1 MFVVSKPDV
10 FFDAGDKLLP
20 WLNIPMVRP
29 EEGSC
34 FAFLIIPMLSG
45 PEEVAFVIL
54 ETMPNRLT
62 KWELLRAGNFVFGSV
77 ITHNSYEL
85 L

>member
-1 MFVVSKPDV
+1 MMS
-10 FFDAGDKLLP
+10 GT
-20 WLNIPMVRP
+20 

-34 FAFLIIPMLSG
+34 FAFLVIIPKISG

-62 KWELLRAGNFVFGSV
+62 KWKLLRAGNFVFGSV
-77 ITHNSYEL
+77 IIQNSYEL
-85 L
+85 F